1 MASVIKVDQ
10 IQSDTGAVNLSSNLQ
25 FSSGYTMLS
34 PTLNTP
40 TLVTPTTSGV
50 MTLGAGIK
58 FPASQNASSDANTLD
73 DYEEG
78 TWTPTFKSD
87 GDNALITFSTSARY
101 IKIGTYVYFTI
112 LAIRNQSSVPSG
124 TLYMQSLPFTSVS
137 SSPAIQLGGIS
148 WFDNGLVS
156 TDYTAI
162 TYLDGSSNTVYFTQF
177 TNPSQQAAAR
187 YVQAQN
193 LNNNRS
199 IYIIGSYTT
208 AS

>member
-1 MASVIKVDQ
+1 
-10 IQSDTGAVNLSSNLQ
+10 
-25 FSSGYTMLS
+25 MLS